1 MFDDG
6 VSPVPY
12 LIARWFEMD
21 FDPVPRVYNFAPFV
35 KRATSTDKSPK
46 ISESALLDYIASK
59 TAIGEIWNKRSSIG
73 YTEGE
78 LVQFRDALEIPRNNN
93 VDVVEKKKNQLLQDM
108 EFVQNEIEKIKEKPI
123 EDDALVTCGDFL
135 DENYVDIHTDDDLF
149 GCRADMAQDQIV
161 QKIMEMRG
169 FEKRIEAVFH
179 SENFKCVRFYDSI
192 LRLSARVY
200 EDTVGKPN
208 SVLMFKQET
217 VKFDVLSTKTISG
230 RQLVFIDDYVPH
242 YEKNKNNYTVDVRSG
257 FFDDWIS
264 YYHLGDRKLA
274 MDCMEVIKQLVFTAG
289 DLRNLCKS
297 ISFACLQMMLKIDVE
312 SLKPYFYRL
321 PDPRLQD
328 ILIYMVKN
336 EKINH
341 RTGNDVIGPQFFK
354 KEFGVQVNNDSKIPE
369 YRNCVQ
375 VNDLIDSKNKNIYYM
390 KWRNLKTVNNG
401 FNYLRVY
408 IANHKRDVCANAR
421 KANVVM
427 YLIFSVDIAKYEKVS
442 GRFLFCDKKIFDFS
456 KGSFND
462 VAFCMNQDG
471 RIKYIK

>member
-1 MFDDG
+1 MM
-6 VSPVPY
+6 
-12 LIARWFEMD
+12 LW
-21 FDPVPRVYNFAPFV
+21 
-35 KRATSTDKSPK
+35 
-46 ISESALLDYIASK
+46 LL
-59 TAIGEIWNKRSSIG
+59 
-73 YTEGE
+73 
-78 LVQFRDALEIPRNNN
+78 
-93 VDVVEKKKNQLLQDM
+93 VEN
-108 EFVQNEIEKIKEKPI
+108 
-123 EDDALVTCGDFL
+123 FL
-135 DENYVDIHTDDDLF
+135 DENYVDIHADDDLF
-149 GCRADMAQDQIV
+149 GCRVDMARDQIV
-161 QKIMEMRG
+161 QKIIEMRG

-200 EDTVGKPN
+200 EDTVGKSN
-208 SVLMFKQET
+208 SVLMFKKET

-274 MDCMEVIKQLVFTAG
+274 MDNMEFIKQLVFTTG
-289 DLRNLCKS
+289 DIRNLCKS
-297 ISFACLQMMLKIDVE
+297 LSIACLQMMLKIDVE
-312 SLKPYFYRL
+312 SLKPYFYHL

-341 RTGNDVIGPQFFK
+341 RTGDDVIGSQFFK
-354 KEFGVQVNNDSKIPE
+354 KEYGVQVNNDSKIPE

-375 VNDLIDSKNKNIYYM
+375 VALIDGKDKNIYYM
-390 KWRNLKTVNNG
+390 KWRNLKTVNDG

-408 IANHKRDVCANAR
+408 IANHKRDVCAGVR
-421 KANVVM
+421 KAFVVM
-427 YLIFSVDIAKYEKVS
+427 YLIYPVDVAKYEKVS
-442 GRFLFCDKKIFDFS
+442 GRFLFCDKKIYDFS
-456 KGSFND
+456 KESFSN

>member
-1 MFDDG
+1 MC
-6 VSPVPY
+6 
-12 LIARWFEMD
+12 
-21 FDPVPRVYNFAPFV
+21 
-35 KRATSTDKSPK
+35 
-46 ISESALLDYIASK
+46 
-59 TAIGEIWNKRSSIG
+59 
-73 YTEGE
+73 
-78 LVQFRDALEIPRNNN
+78 VQ
-93 VDVVEKKKNQLLQDM
+93 V
-108 EFVQNEIEKIKEKPI
+108 
-123 EDDALVTCGDFL
+123 
-135 DENYVDIHTDDDLF
+135 
-149 GCRADMAQDQIV
+149 
-161 QKIMEMRG
+161 
-169 FEKRIEAVFH
+169 
-179 SENFKCVRFYDSI
+179 
-192 LRLSARVY
+192 
-200 EDTVGKPN
+200 
-208 SVLMFKQET
+208 
-217 VKFDVLSTKTISG
+217 
-230 RQLVFIDDYVPH
+230 
-242 YEKNKNNYTVDVRSG
+242 

-427 YLIFSVDIAKYEKVS
+427 YLMFSVDIAKYEKVS